1 MDSALR
7 RCAAQRRGLRVLLR
21 NSSVAAAAMALFA
34 GSAWSAEPLPP
45 PIHDFTT
52 YMPTAKATR
61 IEAAEAPTIDG
72 DLSDPIW
79 QKAEPIT
86 EFYQT
91 DPDEGQPATERTDV
105 RFLYDAENLYVY
117 VYSYD
122 THPERIRGTS
132 KNRDG
137 NFGGD
142 DTIRVYLDPSNTRR
156 NGYQFVLNSLGG
168 RLDQLIQNN
177 TDFVREWNAIWAG
190 SARVVDDGWTAE
202 MAIPFKDLSFDPT
215 KPDWVI
221 EFSRKSATRTSAC
234 AGLDQRRGPGDQTSR
249 SGTLTGIT
257 DINQGLGST
266 FSFMV
271 RCAIA
276 SIGSNRNM
284 KRSASGR
291 AATPSTRSRRN

>member
-1 MDSALR
+1 VFGEIAGWGAMDSALK
-7 RCAAQRRGLRVLLR
+7 RCAAQRRGLRALLR
-21 NSSVAAAAMALFA
+21 NSSGAAAVMALFA
-34 GSAWSAEPLPP
+34 GSAWGAEPLPP

-221 EFSRKSATRTSAC
+221 EFSREIRHKNERVRWSSISAAVQANRHLALRHADRHHGYQPGGWARHSA
-234 AGLDQRRGPGDQTSR
+234 LW
-249 SGTLTGIT
+249 
-257 DINQGLGST
+257 
-266 FSFMV
+266 F
-271 RCAIA
+271 
-276 SIGSNRNM
+276 
-284 KRSASGR
+284 
-291 AATPSTRSRRN
+291 AALSLRLATTAT